1 MKEKILVTS
10 ANGHVS
16 FPTASE
22 LLAMGFQVRAF
33 VRNPNS
39 SESTKLKQLGA
50 ELFIGDQNDINDL
63 KKSLKGVQRA
73 FYCSPPGNHHLS
85 KTVAF
90 VLAAEEEKLEHVV
103 YLTQWLSSENHHS
116 PHSREHWLAD
126 EVVKRHNKV
135 NYTIVNPGLFAFTYF
150 FTNPVVAHFGILPT
164 PIKNASEGKVGLNAP
179 PSEEDIGRV
188 VAHILKAP
196 SSHKGK
202 TYRPTGPKIISF
214 VDVANIF
221 GKILGKKVKVTEV
234 SKSRYLKS
242 LSSFDAPSSNAKEF
256 MIINVPYYQDELER
270 NAFAFGTSAVTTV
283 VKDLT
288 GKEPEDFET
297 IARREFEKYPE
308 MSPTFT
314 NKMKAFKGF
323 LKIIFASEPSVQKL
337 ENKYGIPSS
346 KTGYKYVQ
354 ENPNWVQEHES
365 QPNFVSM
372 KTS

>member
-16 FPTASE
+16 FPTTCE

-39 SESTKLKQLGA
+39 SSSKKLKKLGA
-50 ELFIGDQNDINDL
+50 ELFVGDQNDINDL
-63 KKSLKGVQRA
+63 RKSLNGVQRA

-85 KTVAF
+85 KTVSF
-90 VLAAEEEKLEHVV
+90 ILAAEEANLEHVV

-126 EVVKRHNKV
+126 EVVKMRNKV

-164 PIKNASEGKVGLNAP
+164 PVAGASQGKVGLNAP
-179 PSEEDIGRV
+179 PSDEDQGRV
-188 VAHILKAP
+188 VANILKNP
-196 SSHKGK
+196 SSHVGK
-202 TYRPTGPKIISF
+202 TYRPTGPKLISF

-221 GKILGKKVKVTEV
+221 GEILGKKVKVTEV

-242 LSSFDAPSSNAKEF
+242 LNSFDAPSINAKEF
-256 MIINVPYYQDELER
+256 MLINVPYYQDELER

-297 IARREFEKYPE
+297 IARREFEKSPE
-308 MSPTFT
+308 IKPTFT

-323 LKIIFASEPSVQKL
+323 MKIIFASEPSVKKL

-346 KTGYKYVQ
+346 KKGYKYVQ
-354 ENPNWVQEHES
+354 ENPNWVKEHES
-365 QPNFVSM
+365 QPNFV
-372 KTS
+372 